1 MNPTF
6 AHPGPEAWL
15 DFLYG
20 ELPPAEHQRQQQHLA
35 ACPTCAAEL
44 ALTRRTLAALDTW
57 KIPVLPARRSGF
69 VGPLKWAA
77 AAVLV
82 LGVGLAA
89 GRLSAPQLDP
99 TKLRADVASTLRQE
113 FQSDLR
119 AVTAAAEARTQRQ
132 FDEFTQAWIT
142 GRAEDQQASLA
153 LYDHAQT
160 DRKADYTRLR
170 RDLETVAIHA
180 ELRLDTTERALD
192 QIALAAPAGSPH
204 PDGNTP

>member
-1 MNPTF
+1 MNPTL

-20 ELPPAEHQRQQQHLA
+20 ELPPAEHRRLEQHLA

-44 ALTRRTLAALDTW
+44 ALTRRTMAALDTW
-57 KIPVLPARRSGF
+57 KSPLVPSRRHGF
-69 VGPLKWAA
+69 VAPLKWAA
-77 AAVLV
+77 AAMLV

-89 GRLSAPQLDP
+89 GRLSAPQLDT

-113 FQSDLR
+113 FQSELR
-119 AVTAAAEARTQRQ
+119 TVTAAAEARTQRQ

-142 GRAEDQQASLA
+142 GRAEDQQASLT
-153 LYDHAQT
+153 LYDRAQS

-170 RDLETVAIHA
+170 RDLETVAIQA
-180 ELRLDTTERALD
+180 ELRLDTTERALG
-192 QIALAAPAGSPH
+192 QITLTSPAGSTH

>member
-1 MNPTF
+1 MNPTT
-6 AHPGPEAWL
+6 AHPVPEAWL

-20 ELPPAEHQRQQQHLA
+20 ELPPAEHQQLQEHLA

-44 ALTRRTLAALDTW
+44 ALTRRTMAALDTW

-82 LGVGLAA
+82 LGIGLAA
-89 GRLSAPQLDP
+89 GRLSAPQLDT

-132 FDEFTQAWIT
+132 LDELAQAWIT
-142 GRAEDQQASLA
+142 GRAEDRQASLA
-153 LYDHAQT
+153 LYDRAQT

-192 QIALAAPAGSPH
+192 EIALASPSGSTQP
-204 PDGNTP
+204 GGVTP